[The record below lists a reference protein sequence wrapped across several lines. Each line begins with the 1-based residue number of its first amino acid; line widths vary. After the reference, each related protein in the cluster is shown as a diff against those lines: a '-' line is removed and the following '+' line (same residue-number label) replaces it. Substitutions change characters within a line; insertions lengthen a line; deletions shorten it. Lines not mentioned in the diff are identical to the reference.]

1 MWLKQLGEMLQAT
14 PKAPGTKGNL
24 AGKDSSGGRITR
36 PPEKSYSDAGGNRHQ
51 QRHIRTRSET
61 RQPAGLSPN
70 CKLTQAIPRG
80 AEETVFD
87 MPPVVSA
94 RHRQHHRHRR
104 RTANNGRTG
113 FEGIPKHPT
122 NGSWGRKA
130 SIKQFLINMF
140 IVNRLATWRDSFSY
154 DT

>member
-61 RQPAGLSPN
+61 RQPAGLSPTTAFV
-70 CKLTQAIPRG
+70 CADRGSAAIRG
-80 AEETVFD
+80 AAANSSATAGLE
-87 MPPVVSA
+87 PPA
-94 RHRQHHRHRR
+94 HPPGE
-104 RTANNGRTG
+104 GR
-113 FEGIPKHPT
+113 
-122 NGSWGRKA
+122 N
-130 SIKQFLINMF
+130 
-140 IVNRLATWRDSFSY
+140 TWRK
-154 DT
+154 